1 MFMPQNYFIVFELPV
16 EPEFLFNESVES
28 SEHFWT
34 EAKKAINSGD
44 AKMISCRKD
53 TGVSED
59 LRKHVS
65 KIAAFTT
72 FVLVTMPLNKV
83 KSASKIYKKAS
94 KSMISPA
101 QVNVIDKAHN
111 FQLVTMDC

>member
-1 MFMPQNYFIVFELPV
+1 MPQNYFIVFELPV
-16 EPEFLFNESVES
+16 EPEFLLNESIES

-34 EAKKAINSGD
+34 KAKKAINKGT
-44 AKMISCRKD
+44 AKVISCRQD

-65 KIAAFTT
+65 QINTFTT
-72 FVLVTMPLNKV
+72 FVLVTMPMENV
-83 KSASKIYKKAS
+83 NNTNTIYKKAS
-94 KSMISPA
+94 RSMIKPA
-101 QVNVIDKAHN
+101 FVNIIDKAEN